1 MHNSNT
7 YTYRRLNRNNFKKP
21 GARQCAP
28 GLREQQQKGYPWHG
42 LIQMLVQMNKPVVTP
57 LACLYQTKITV
68 RTNVIM
74 SIHIYCFQ
82 EGEGTPSKIFV
93 TQWYKEY
100 TLSHTFPYK
109 LVCSYFLRDV
119 KLQPVKN
126 VGTKPSRISP
136 NHTC

>member
-1 MHNSNT
+1 MHASVH
-7 YTYRRLNRNNFKKP
+7 LH
-21 GARQCAP
+21 
-28 GLREQQQKGYPWHG
+28 GLKEQQQKGYPWHG
-42 LIQMLVQMNKPVVTP
+42 FIQMLVQMNKSVFTP
-57 LACLYQTKITV
+57 LACLYQTQITI

-82 EGEGTPSKIFV
+82 ESEGTPSKLFV

-109 LVCSYFLRDV
+109 LVCSYFLCDV